1 MAEIA
6 TIRRPPGSMLFND
19 ALFEEDVLMS
29 ETQSSAPAVTME
41 RRSRASWI
49 AFLVG
54 IPVASAI
61 LYLVYQ
67 GPLQHNEILTRYLKH
82 EVECVELIL
91 FCCAISAFGAKFWSY
106 RNERAALRSEVL
118 PPWDGQP
125 IPVDDAQS
133 LRAHLSELPR
143 RVQNTFLVC
152 RIAAILDYLGSR
164 HSASELDDQM
174 RSLTD
179 NDALALE
186 GSYSLTRFIT
196 WAIPILGFLGTVLG
210 ITQSISGVTPE
221 KLEHSLGT
229 VTDGLALAFD
239 ATALGLGLTMVTMFV
254 SFLVERAEQGVL
266 ESVDRFVDHNLA
278 HRFERV
284 AAENGEFVSVVRQNA
299 DVLLRATEQLV
310 KKQAD
315 VWAQSFAEVERQR
328 HAADESSQQR
338 FVTALETALVKT
350 LETHAR
356 RLTALEQHTV
366 QLGTG
371 LIEKLSE
378 CAGVL
383 GESARN
389 QQAALAPVAR
399 GLAEYTDALCRL
411 QEGDQQLLQL
421 QEAVNRNMATLA
433 GALQGFEFRVTAPEF
448 RVRLEAPEPV
458 KELTIMKPRKA
469 A

>member
-1 MAEIA
+1 M
-6 TIRRPPGSMLFND
+6 N
-19 ALFEEDVLMS
+19 
-29 ETQSSAPAVTME
+29 ETQSSASVVTMQ
-41 RRSRASWI
+41 RRSWASWI

-54 IPVASAI
+54 IPVAATI
-61 LYLVYQ
+61 LYLVFQ
-67 GPLQHNEILTRYLKH
+67 GPLQNNETLARYLKH

-106 RNERAALRSEVL
+106 RNERAALRTEVL
-118 PPWDGQP
+118 PQWDGHP
-125 IPVDDAQS
+125 IPVDEAIP
-133 LRAHLSELPR
+133 LRAQLSELPR
-143 RVQNTFLVC
+143 RVQNTFLIC
-152 RIAAILDYLGSR
+152 RLAAILDYLGSR
-164 HSASELDDQM
+164 RSAAELDDQM
-174 RSLTD
+174 RSLAD

-210 ITQSISGVTPE
+210 ITQSISGVTPD
-221 KLEHSLGT
+221 KLEHNLSA

-254 SFLVERAEQGVL
+254 SFLIERAEQGVL
-266 ESVDRFVDHNLA
+266 ESVDRFVDHELA

-284 AAENGEFVSVVRQNA
+284 AAENGEFVSVVRQNS

-328 HAADESSQQR
+328 QATDEASQQR
-338 FVTALETALVKT
+338 FVAALETALVKT
-350 LETHAR
+350 LETHGR
-356 RLTALEQHTV
+356 RLSALEQHTV
-366 QLGTG
+366 QLGAG
-371 LIEKLSE
+371 LVEKLTE
-378 CAGVL
+378 CAKVL
-383 GESARN
+383 GESARD
-389 QQAALAPVAR
+389 QQAALIPVAR
-399 GLAEYTDALCRL
+399 GLAAHTDALCRL
-411 QEGDQQLLQL
+411 QEGDQQLLEL
-421 QEAVNRNMATLA
+421 QEAVNRNMAALA